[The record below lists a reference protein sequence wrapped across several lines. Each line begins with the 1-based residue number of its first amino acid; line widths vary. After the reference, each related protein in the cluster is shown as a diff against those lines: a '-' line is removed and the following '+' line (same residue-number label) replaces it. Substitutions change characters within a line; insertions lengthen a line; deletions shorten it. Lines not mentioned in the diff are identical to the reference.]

1 MSEQDAK
8 TRLYLLLGNP
18 VSHSLSPAIHNAAFR
33 SQAINSVYLA
43 ARVEKNDLKAALQG
57 IKALSAAGANITYPF
72 KEEVVQYLDSISG
85 EAERVNAVNTIINRD
100 GKLHG
105 EITDGEG
112 LLASLQEVF
121 PPFTKK
127 SRVAVIGAGG
137 ACRSAAYT
145 LANSGAEGITVFNR
159 TLPKAKAL
167 ADFLQAST
175 SAENFAYYPMEKE
188 LLTEAI
194 KNHDLIIYGL
204 PPDSDLFLQAVKD
217 ASPLDENT
225 LLYDLRYNP
234 LQTAVMELFR
244 AKGGT
249 SCSGLGML
257 VWQAAYAYELFTG
270 RRAPVEVMKKAVG
283 YEAC

>member
-1 MSEQDAK
+1 MSEQDSK

-43 ARVEKNDLKAALQG
+43 SQVGQNNLKAALQG
-57 IKALSAAGANITYPF
+57 MKALSVAGANITYPF
-72 KEEVVQYLDSISG
+72 KEEAVQYLDSISG
-85 EAERVNAVNTIINRD
+85 EAEKVNAVNTIINRD

-112 LLASLQEVF
+112 FLAALKEIF
-121 PPFTKK
+121 PPYTGK

-145 LANSGAEGITVFNR
+145 LANSGAEKITVFNR

-167 ADFLQAST
+167 ADLLLDGIAL
-175 SAENFAYYPMEKE
+175 ENCAYYPLEVKPLMEALKDH
-188 LLTEAI
+188 
-194 KNHDLIIYGL
+194 NLIIYGL
-204 PPDSDLFLQAVKD
+204 PFDSDLFLQAIKD
-217 ASPLDENT
+217 SSPVDKST

-234 LQTAVMELFR
+234 LQTAVMEMFK

-249 SCSGLGML
+249 GCSGLGML
-257 VWQAAYAYELFTG
+257 IWQAAYANELFTG